1 MNEAN
6 PQTMAEMDKNRKSEL
21 TGGEAWPWIKSKNES
36 AEAAGDWW
44 HAKPSLG
51 NNFLSKTECTV
62 RLSFSALK
70 DF

>member
-6 PQTMAEMDKNRKSEL
+6 PQTMAEMDKDRESEL

-36 AEAAGDWW
+36 AEAAEAWW

-51 NNFLSKTECTV
+51 SNFLSKTECTV
-62 RLSFSALK
+62 RLSFSLP
-70 DF
+70 